1 MATADHPAI
10 CMGPRVG
17 YAFPMN
23 LSFPDVNPFTLLVL
37 LLVGFALFGWALMVP
52 GSGPVA
58 S

>member
-1 MATADHPAI
+1 
-10 CMGPRVG
+10 MGPRVG

-52 GSGPVA
+52 GSGPVPN
-58 S
+58 